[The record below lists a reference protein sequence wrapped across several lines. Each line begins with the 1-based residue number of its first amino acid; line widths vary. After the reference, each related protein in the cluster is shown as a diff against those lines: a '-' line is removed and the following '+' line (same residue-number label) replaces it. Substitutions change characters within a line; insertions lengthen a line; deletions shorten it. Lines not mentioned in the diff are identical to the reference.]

1 MSDIRT
7 LLLTDVVDSTKLAE
21 AIGDAAM
28 AEVWVSHDRAARD
41 LLVEHRGREIDKT
54 DGMLMLFDEAADAV
68 SYALAYHHALAEL
81 PVPLKARAGIHVG
94 PVMLRKNTAEDV
106 ALGAKPLEVEGLAK
120 PTTARIMSLAQ
131 GAQTLITAEAHEAL
145 GESTLRIESH
155 GFWMVKGIP
164 EPIEL
169 FEVGDNSS
177 PFAPPPDSEKVYRV
191 VRDNDWW
198 LPVKEIPH
206 NLPHLATAFVGR
218 EREIG
223 EVRAA
228 LEKAR
233 LVTLLGMGGLGKTR
247 LAVQSA
253 AGLLHKFS
261 DGVWFLDLSPL
272 RDEALVASEAAQ
284 LMGVKAEPDRPVLQ
298 SICMHLK
305 DKKVLLVIDNCEH
318 LMKPSAD
325 LANAVLRAAP
335 NVRIIATSREAL
347 HVPGEQNYPVQP
359 LPLPARG
366 ASVDD
371 IARSTAVQLFVARA
385 QQSKPS
391 FVLDASSADSVAE
404 LVARLEGIPLA
415 LELAAARVRSLSVGD
430 INNRLKDRFKILTGG
445 ARVLQERQQTLK
457 GLVDWSYDLL
467 QENEKKLFARLGV
480 FVGGFDLAASEAIC
494 GADPLMPEDVLD
506 LLASLVDKS
515 LVMLDESQEY
525 PRYRMLETIR
535 EYASGKL
542 AENAEEKDAT
552 ARAHC
557 DYFFAF
563 AKQARDGMRGAEQG
577 EWIQRIEPELDNIR
591 AAIALSLSGA
601 VDAFLAVKIIAALT
615 AFWLLRGYATEV
627 RAMLRTAL
635 ALPAIQES
643 SLAQAWALYAGA
655 SLAEAQSD
663 HAEARKMLEACLEL
677 RRALGNQ
684 LEIAATLSTLS
695 LARLRGGDTAG
706 AEEGE
711 QEALKIFRSLGN
723 RYGEAIGLLHLGQIC
738 HRADKEGEAHTYL
751 QQCLAVAQQIKNKE
765 VEGECHL
772 LLGEVAYDAGQF
784 ADAENL
790 FKRSFTVCKE
800 AADKRGE
807 ANATRWLGKCDFQR
821 GAKEMA
827 RSRLTDSLRAYAT
840 FELWA
845 EALDC
850 IEDLALLMLE
860 TERGKS
866 VRLMSAVS
874 QARERLQLRHTPKVE
889 GQAQER
895 LAWLREVL
903 GEKGFIAQWEQGKAL
918 DIREAIAQA
927 QAPAEEPALAA

>member
-1 MSDIRT
+1 MSDVRT

-28 AEVWVSHDRAARD
+28 ADVWISHDRAARD
-41 LLVEHRGREIDKT
+41 LLVKHRGREIDKT

-94 PVMLRKNTAEDV
+94 PVMLRKNIAEDV
-106 ALGAKPLEVEGLAK
+106 ALGAKPIEVEGLAK

-131 GAQTLITAEAHEAL
+131 GAQTLITAETREAL
-145 GESTLRIESH
+145 GATDLRVESH

-169 FEVGDNSS
+169 FEVGDDSS
-177 PFAPPPDSEKVYRV
+177 PFAPPPDSDKVYRV

-223 EVRAA
+223 EIRSA

-233 LVTLLGMGGLGKTR
+233 LVTLLAMGGLGKTR

-284 LMGVKAEPDRPVLQ
+284 LIGVKPEPDRPVLQ
-298 SICMHLK
+298 SICTHLK

-347 HVPGEQNYPVQP
+347 RVPGEQNYPVQP

-366 ASVDD
+366 ASVDE

-385 QQSKPS
+385 QQSKPA
-391 FVLDASSADSVAE
+391 FMLDASTADPVAE

-415 LELAAARVRSLSVGD
+415 LELAAARVRSLSVAD

-467 QENEKKLFARLGV
+467 QDNEKQLFARLGV
-480 FVGGFDLAASEAIC
+480 FVGGFDLAAAEAIC
-494 GADPLMPEDVLD
+494 GADPLLPEDVLD

-515 LVMLDESQEY
+515 LVILDESQEN
-525 PRYRMLETIR
+525 PRYKMLETIR
-535 EYASGKL
+535 EYAAGKL
-542 AENAEEKDAT
+542 AENVEEKDAT

-557 DYFFAF
+557 DHFFAF
-563 AKQARDGMRGAEQG
+563 AKQARGGMRGAEQG
-577 EWIQRIEPELDNIR
+577 AWIQRIEPELDNIR

-601 VDAFLAVKIIAALT
+601 VDAFLGVKIIVALT

-627 RAMLRTAL
+627 RIMLRTAL

-643 SLAQAWALYAGA
+643 SVAQAWALYAGA
-655 SLAEAQSD
+655 SLAEVQSD
-663 HAEARKMLEACLEL
+663 HAEARTMLEACLEL
-677 RRALGNQ
+677 RRALGNPV
-684 LEIAATLSTLS
+684 EIAATLSTLS
-695 LARLRGGDTAG
+695 LARLRGGDTVG
-706 AEEGE
+706 AEAGE
-711 QEALKIFRSLGN
+711 QEALKIFRSLSD

-738 HRADKEGEAHTYL
+738 HRSEKEDEARGYL
-751 QQCLAVAQQIKNKE
+751 QQCLAVAQQIRNKE

-784 ADAENL
+784 ADAETI
-790 FKRSFTVCKE
+790 FKRSLAVCKE

-807 ANATRWLGKCDFQR
+807 ANATRWLGNCESQR

-827 RSRLTDSLRAYAT
+827 RSRLADALRAYAS
-840 FELWA
+840 FELWE

-850 IEDLALLMLE
+850 IEDLALLMLG
-860 TERGKS
+860 TEGGKAA
-866 VRLMSAVS
+866 RLMSAVS
-874 QARERLQLRHTPKVE
+874 QARDRLQLRRAPKLE
-889 GQAQER
+889 KRMQER
-895 LAWLREVL
+895 LAGLRKVL
-903 GEKGFIAQWEQGKAL
+903 GEDAFISQWDQGKAL
-918 DIREAIAQA
+918 DMREAIAQA
-927 QAPAEEPALAA
+927 QAPAEEPALV

>member
-1 MSDIRT
+1 MSDVRT

-28 AEVWVSHDRAARD
+28 ADVWISHDRAARD
-41 LLVEHRGREIDKT
+41 LLVKHRGREIDKT

-81 PVPLKARAGIHVG
+81 PAPLKARAGIHVG

-106 ALGAKPLEVEGLAK
+106 ALGAKPIEVEGLAK

-131 GAQTLITAEAHEAL
+131 GAQTLITAEAREAL
-145 GESTLRIESH
+145 GETKLRIESH

-169 FEVGDNSS
+169 FEVGDDSS
-177 PFAPPPDSEKVYRV
+177 PFVPPPDSEKVYRV

-298 SICMHLK
+298 SICAYLK

-347 HVPGEQNYPVQP
+347 RVPGEQNYPVQP

-385 QQSKPS
+385 QQSKPA
-391 FVLDASSADSVAE
+391 FALDASTADSVAE

-467 QENEKKLFARLGV
+467 QDNEKQLFARLGV
-480 FVGGFDLAASEAIC
+480 FVGGFDLAASETIC

-515 LVMLDESQEY
+515 LVMLDESQEN

-535 EYASGKL
+535 EYAAGKL
-542 AENAEEKDAT
+542 AEKGDKDAT
-552 ARAHC
+552 AKAHC
-557 DYFFAF
+557 EYYFALT
-563 AKQARDGMRGAEQG
+563 KKARGGLFGAEQG
-577 EWIQRIEPELDNIR
+577 EWIQRLEADLDNVR
-591 AAIALSLSGA
+591 SALALSLSGV
-601 VDAFLAVKIIAALT
+601 VDPLIAVKMAVALHG
-615 AFWLLRGYATEV
+615 FWMLRGYATEGRAIV
-627 RAMLRTAL
+627 RSAL
-635 ALPAIQES
+635 ETPAIRES
-643 SLAQAWALYAGA
+643 DLAQAWALYVGAG
-655 SLAEAQSD
+655 LAESQSD
-663 HAEARKMLEACLEL
+663 HGEARRMLEACLEL
-677 RRALGNQ
+677 RRRLGSE
-684 LEIAATLSTLS
+684 LDIAATLSTLS
-695 LARLRGGDTAG
+695 LARLQAGDVDG
-706 AEEGE
+706 AEQGE
-711 QEALKIFRSLGN
+711 QEALTIFRALGHKRGEAVALCHMGHIHHRAGKGESARTFLQDGLGLAQQLGN
-723 RYGEAIGLLHLGQIC
+723 
-738 HRADKEGEAHTYL
+738 KE
-751 QQCLAVAQQIKNKE
+751 I
-765 VEGECHL
+765 EGECQL
-772 LLGEVAYDAGQF
+772 LIGELAYDAGDF
-784 ADAENL
+784 ADAEAW
-790 FKRSFTVCKE
+790 FKRSFTVCRE

-807 ANATRWLGKCDFQR
+807 ANATRWLGRCDLKR
-821 GAKEMA
+821 GANETG
-827 RSRLTDSLRAYAT
+827 RSRLTDALRAYVS
-840 FELWA
+840 FGMWEELLGCLEDIA
-845 EALDC
+845 E
-850 IEDLALLMLE
+850 LMLE
-860 TERGKS
+860 PESAKAA
-866 VRLMSAVS
+866 RLISAVGH
-874 QARERLQLRHTPKVE
+874 ARDRLQLPHDERA
-889 GQAQER
+889 GRALQEQ
-895 LAWLREVL
+895 LAALRQTL
-903 GEKGFIAQWEQGKAL
+903 GEEGFTSQWEQGKAL

-927 QAPAEEPALAA
+927 QAPAEEPALVA

>member
-1 MSDIRT
+1 MSDVRT

-28 AEVWVSHDRAARD
+28 AEVWISHDRAARD
-41 LLVEHRGREIDKT
+41 LLVQHRGREIDKT

-94 PVMLRKNTAEDV
+94 PVMLRKNSAADV
-106 ALGAKPLEVEGLAK
+106 ALGAKPIEVEGLAK

-131 GAQTLITAEAHEAL
+131 GAQTLITAEAREAL
-145 GESTLRIESH
+145 GETCLRIESH

-169 FEVGDNSS
+169 FEVGDDGS
-177 PFAPPPDSEKVYRV
+177 PFVPPPDSDKVYRV

-298 SICMHLK
+298 SICTHLK

-347 HVPGEQNYPVQP
+347 RVPGEQNYPVQP

-385 QQSKPS
+385 QQSKPA
-391 FVLDASSADSVAE
+391 FVLDTSTAASVAE

-467 QENEKKLFARLGV
+467 QENEKQLFARLGV
-480 FVGGFDLAASEAIC
+480 FVGGFDLAASETIC

-515 LVMLDESQEY
+515 LVMLDESQEN
-525 PRYRMLETIR
+525 PRYKMLETIR
-535 EYASGKL
+535 EYAAGKL
-542 AENAEEKDAT
+542 AEGGGRDAT
-552 ARAHC
+552 AKAHC
-557 DYFFAF
+557 DYYFAL
-563 AKQARDGMRGAEQG
+563 AKAARDGMRGAEQG
-577 EWIQRIEPELDNIR
+577 MWIQRLEGEIDNVR
-591 AAIALSLSGA
+591 SAIALSLSGV
-601 VDAFLAVKIIAALT
+601 VDPLIAVKMGVALQG
-615 AFWLLRGYATEV
+615 FWMVRGYVTEG
-627 RAMLRTAL
+627 RAMLRAAL
-635 ALPAIQES
+635 ELPAVQES
-643 SLAQAWALYAGA
+643 NVAQAWTLYVGA
-655 SLAEAQSD
+655 TLAEAQSD
-663 HAEARKMLEACLEL
+663 HAEARRMFEACLEL
-677 RRALGNQ
+677 RRGLGN
-684 LEIAATLSTLS
+684 EKDIAATLSTLS
-695 LARLRGGDTAG
+695 LARLRAGDTAG
-706 AEEGE
+706 AEQGE
-711 QEALKIFRSLGN
+711 QEALRLFRALN
-723 RYGEAIGLLHLGQIC
+723 DRYGEAIGLLHLGQIC
-738 HRADKEGEAHTYL
+738 HRADKEDEARTYL
-751 QQCLAVAQQIKNKE
+751 QQCLEVAQKIGNKE
-765 VEGECHL
+765 VEGACHL
-772 LLGEVAYDAGQF
+772 MLGEVAFEAGDF
-784 ADAENL
+784 AGAENS
-790 FKRSFTVCKE
+790 FKRSFTVCRE
-800 AADKRGE
+800 LGDKRGE
-807 ANATRWLGKCDFQR
+807 ADAAQWLGKCDVQR
-821 GAKEMA
+821 GERGQA
-827 RSRLTDSLRAYAT
+827 RDRFAAALRAYAS
-840 FELWA
+840 FEMWEEL
-845 EALDC
+845 LGC
-850 IEDLALLMLE
+850 LEDVAALLAD
-860 TERGKS
+860 TDPARA
-866 VRLMSAVS
+866 VRLLSAVRT
-874 QARERLQLRHTPKVE
+874 ARERLQLLLPEKAARAIE
-889 GQAQER
+889 ARLESLRQA
-895 LAWLREVL
+895 L
-903 GEKGFIAQWEQGKAL
+903 GDQAFAAQSVQGRTL
-918 DIREAIAQA
+918 DIREGVAQA
-927 QAPAEEPALAA
+927 LAPTEESVLA

>member
-28 AEVWVSHDRAARD
+28 ADVWISHDRAARD
-41 LLVEHRGREIDKT
+41 LLVKHRGREIDKT

-106 ALGAKPLEVEGLAK
+106 ALGAKPIEVEGLAK

-131 GAQTLITAEAHEAL
+131 GAQTLITAETREAL
-145 GESTLRIESH
+145 GATGLRIESH

-169 FEVGDNSS
+169 FEVGDDSS
-177 PFAPPPDSEKVYRV
+177 PFAPPPDSDKVYRV

-223 EVRAA
+223 EIRAA

-233 LVTLLGMGGLGKTR
+233 LVTLLAMGGLGKTR

-253 AGLLHKFS
+253 VGLLHKFS

-298 SICMHLK
+298 SICTHLK

-347 HVPGEQNYPVQP
+347 RVPGEQNYPVQP

-391 FVLDASSADSVAE
+391 FALDATTADPVAE

-467 QENEKKLFARLGV
+467 HDNEKQLLARLGV
-480 FVGGFDLAASEAIC
+480 FVGGFDLVAAEAIC
-494 GADPLMPEDVLD
+494 GADPLIPEDVLD

-515 LVMLDESQEY
+515 LVTLDESQED

-535 EYASGKL
+535 EYAAGKL
-542 AENAEEKDAT
+542 AEGGDKEEVS
-552 ARAHC
+552 RLHC
-557 DYFFAF
+557 DYFFAL
-563 AKQARDGMRGAEQG
+563 AKEARKGMRGADQAV
-577 EWIQRIEPELDNIR
+577 WIRRIESEIDNVR
-591 AAIALSLSGA
+591 AAIALSLAGG
-601 VDAFLAVKIIAALT
+601 VDPLISVKMGVALQGFWIA
-615 AFWLLRGYATEV
+615 RGYTTEGRSIL
-627 RAMLRTAL
+627 RAVL
-635 ALPAIQES
+635 ALPAVQE
-643 SLAQAWALYAGA
+643 QNVPKAWALYVGA
-655 SLAEAQSD
+655 TLAWAQSD
-663 HAEARKMLEACLEL
+663 HSEARAMFEACLDL
-677 RRALGNQ
+677 RRAMGNQ
-684 LEIAATLSTLS
+684 VDIAATLSTLS
-695 LARLRGGDTAG
+695 LARLRAGDTDA
-706 AEEGE
+706 AEQGE
-711 QEALKIFRSLGN
+711 QEALKIFRSVED
-723 RYGEAIGLLHLGQIC
+723 RYGEAISLLHLGQIC
-738 HRADKEGEAHTYL
+738 YRADKENESRGYL
-751 QQCLAVAQQIKNKE
+751 QECLALVQRIGNKE
-765 VEGECHL
+765 AEGECHL
-772 LLGEVAYDAGQF
+772 MLGELAFDEGDFAG
-784 ADAENL
+784 AENS
-790 FKRSFTVCKE
+790 FKRSLTLCRE
-800 AADKRGE
+800 LGDKRGE
-807 ANATRWLGKCDFQR
+807 ADATRWVGRCDIQR
-821 GAKEMA
+821 GAREQASERFLTALSAYSSFEMWEELLYCLEDVASVAADVDPA
-827 RSRLTDSLRAYAT
+827 RAV
-840 FELWA
+840 
-845 EALDC
+845 
-850 IEDLALLMLE
+850 LLL
-860 TERGKS
+860 
-866 VRLMSAVS
+866 SAVRA
-874 QARERLQLRHTPKVE
+874 ARERMQLPHSPKTAAKIATRLSALRQALGEELFLAKAGE
-889 GQAQER
+889 GER
-895 LAWLREVL
+895 L
-903 GEKGFIAQWEQGKAL
+903 
-918 DIREAIAQA
+918 DILEAVAQA
-927 QAPAEEPALAA
+927 KAPAHEPALA

>member
-28 AEVWVSHDRAARD
+28 ADVWISHDRAARD
-41 LLVEHRGREIDKT
+41 LLVKHRGREIDKT

-106 ALGAKPLEVEGLAK
+106 ALGAKPIEVEGLAK

-131 GAQTLITAEAHEAL
+131 GAQTLITAETREAL
-145 GESTLRIESH
+145 GATELRIESH

-169 FEVGDNSS
+169 FEVGDDSS
-177 PFAPPPDSEKVYRV
+177 PFAPPPDSDKVYRV

-223 EVRAA
+223 EIRAA

-233 LVTLLGMGGLGKTR
+233 LVTLLAMGGLGKTR

-253 AGLLHKFS
+253 VGLLHKFS

-298 SICMHLK
+298 SICAYLK

-347 HVPGEQNYPVQP
+347 RVPGEQNYPVQP
-359 LPLPARG
+359 LPLPGRG
-366 ASVDD
+366 ASVDE

-391 FVLDASSADSVAE
+391 FALDATTAASVAE
-404 LVARLEGIPLA
+404 LVSRLEGIPLA

-467 QENEKKLFARLGV
+467 QDNEKQLFARLGV
-480 FVGGFDLAASEAIC
+480 FVGGFDLAAAEAIC
-494 GADPLMPEDVLD
+494 GADPLLPEDVLD

-515 LVMLDESQEY
+515 LVTLDESQED

-535 EYASGKL
+535 EYAAGKL
-542 AENAEEKDAT
+542 AENVEEKEAT
-552 ARAHC
+552 AKAHC
-557 DYFFAF
+557 EYFFSLS
-563 AKQARDGMRGAEQG
+563 KQARDGMRGAEQG
-577 EWIQRIEPELDNIR
+577 EWIQRLEPEVDNIR

-601 VDAFLAVKIIAALT
+601 VDPFIAVKIAVALQG
-615 AFWLLRGYATEV
+615 FWIFRGYISEG
-627 RAMLRTAL
+627 RALMRAAL
-635 ALPAIQES
+635 ALPAVQES
-643 SLAQAWALYAGA
+643 NVAKAWALYVGA
-655 SLAEAQSD
+655 ALAEAQSD
-663 HAEARKMLEACLEL
+663 HSEAREMFEACLEI
-677 RRALGNQ
+677 RRELGKPVD
-684 LEIAATLSTLS
+684 IAATLSTLS
-695 LARLRGGDTAG
+695 LARLRGGDTEG
-706 AEEGE
+706 AEQGE
-711 QEALKIFRSLGN
+711 QEALKIFRSLGH

-738 HRADKEGEAHTYL
+738 HRADKDDEARGYL
-751 QQCLAVAQQIKNKE
+751 QQCLTVAQQIKNKE
-765 VEGECHL
+765 VEAECYL
-772 LLGEVAYDAGQF
+772 MLGEIAFDAGQF

-790 FKRSFTVCKE
+790 FKRSFTICRE

-821 GAKEMA
+821 GANEMA
-827 RSRLTDSLRAYAT
+827 RSRFTEALRAYAL
-840 FELWA
+840 FELW
-845 EALDC
+845 EEVLDC
-850 IEDLALLMLE
+850 IEDLAALMADSEGSKSARLL
-860 TERGKS
+860 
-866 VRLMSAVS
+866 SAVA
-874 QARERLQLRHTPKVE
+874 QGRERLRLCHAPKVE
-889 GQAQER
+889 LQVQSCVAR
-895 LAWLREVL
+895 LREAL
-903 GEKGFIAQWEQGKAL
+903 GADGFVAQWEQGKAL

-927 QAPAEEPALAA
+927 QAPAGEPALV

>member
-1 MSDIRT
+1 MSDVRT

-28 AEVWVSHDRAARD
+28 AEVWISHDRAARD
-41 LLVEHRGREIDKT
+41 LLVKHRGREIDKT

-81 PVPLKARAGIHVG
+81 PLPLKARAGIHVG

-131 GAQTLITAEAHEAL
+131 GAQTLITAEAREAL
-145 GESTLRIESH
+145 GETSLRIESH

-169 FEVGDNSS
+169 FEVGDDSS
-177 PFAPPPDSEKVYRV
+177 PFVPPPDSEKVYRV

-298 SICMHLK
+298 SICTHLK

-335 NVRIIATSREAL
+335 HVRIIATSREAL
-347 HVPGEQNYPVQP
+347 RVPGEQNYPVQP
-359 LPLPARG
+359 LPLPTRG
-366 ASVDD
+366 ASVDEVS
-371 IARSTAVQLFVARA
+371 RSTAVQLFVSRA

-391 FVLDASSADSVAE
+391 FSLDATTADAVAE

-415 LELAAARVRSLSVGD
+415 LELAAARVRSLSVAD
-430 INNRLKDRFKILTGG
+430 INTRLKDRFKILTGG

-457 GLVDWSYDLL
+457 GLVDWSFDLL
-467 QENEKKLFARLGV
+467 NEQEKALFTRLGV
-480 FVGGFDLAASEAIC
+480 FVGGFDLAAAETVC
-494 GADPLMPEDVLD
+494 GADPLTPEDVLD
-506 LLASLVDKS
+506 LLASLVEKS
-515 LVMLDESQEY
+515 LVTLDESQED
-525 PRYRMLETIR
+525 PRYKMLETIR
-535 EYASGKL
+535 EYAAGKL
-542 AENAEEKDAT
+542 AENGDKDAT
-552 ARAHC
+552 AQAHC
-557 DYFFAF
+557 EYYFAL
-563 AKQARDGMRGAEQG
+563 AKAARDGMRGAEQG
-577 EWIQRIEPELDNIR
+577 MWIQRLEGEIDNVR
-591 AAIALSLSGA
+591 SAIALSLSGGA
-601 VDAFLAVKIIAALT
+601 DPLIAVKMAVALQG
-615 AFWLLRGYATEV
+615 FWMWRGYVTEG
-627 RAMLRTAL
+627 RAILRDAL
-635 ALPAIQES
+635 ALPAVQES
-643 SLAQAWALYAGA
+643 SVAQAWTLYVGA
-655 SLAEAQSD
+655 TLAEAQSD
-663 HAEARKMLEACLEL
+663 HAEARRMFEACLEL
-677 RRALGNQ
+677 RRGLGN
-684 LEIAATLSTLS
+684 EKDIAATLSTLS
-695 LARLRGGDTAG
+695 LARLRAGDTEG
-706 AEEGE
+706 AEQGE
-711 QEALKIFRSLGN
+711 QEALKLFRALSD

-738 HRADKEGEAHTYL
+738 HRADKEEEARGHL
-751 QQCLAVAQQIKNKE
+751 RQCLEVAQKIGNKE
-765 VEGECHL
+765 IEGECQL
-772 LLGEVAYDAGQF
+772 VTGEVAFDAGEF
-784 ADAENL
+784 VEAEQW
-790 FKRSFTVCKE
+790 FKRSFTVCRE

-807 ANATRWLGKCDFQR
+807 ANATRWLGRCDVQR
-821 GAKEMA
+821 GDRAQA
-827 RSRLTDSLRAYAT
+827 RDRFASALRAYAS
-840 FELWA
+840 FEMWEEL
-845 EALDC
+845 LDC
-850 IEDLALLMLE
+850 LEDVASLVADADPA
-860 TERGKS
+860 RA
-866 VRLMSAVS
+866 VRLLSAVRT
-874 QARERLQLRHTPKVE
+874 ARERLQLLHPDRVARAIE
-889 GQAQER
+889 ARLESLRQA
-895 LAWLREVL
+895 L
-903 GEKGFIAQWEQGKAL
+903 GDEAFAEQSAQGKAL
-918 DIREAIAQA
+918 EIREAVAQA
-927 QAPAEEPALAA
+927 QAPAAEPALV

>member
-1 MSDIRT
+1 MSDVRT

-28 AEVWVSHDRAARD
+28 AEVWISHDRAARD
-41 LLVEHRGREIDKT
+41 LLVKHRGREIDKT

-68 SYALAYHHALAEL
+68 SYALAYHHALAQL

-94 PVMLRKNTAEDV
+94 AVMLRKNTAEDV

-131 GAQTLITAEAHEAL
+131 GAQTLITAEAREAL
-145 GESTLRIESH
+145 GETSLRIESH
-155 GFWMVKGIP
+155 GYWMVKGIP

-169 FEVGDNSS
+169 FEVGDDSS
-177 PFAPPPDSEKVYRV
+177 PFVPPPDSDKVYRV

-298 SICMHLK
+298 SICTHLK

-335 NVRIIATSREAL
+335 NVRIIATSRESL

-366 ASVDD
+366 ASVDEVS
-371 IARSTAVQLFVARA
+371 RSTAVQLFVSRA
-385 QQSKPS
+385 QQNKPS
-391 FVLDASSADSVAE
+391 FALDATTAGAVAE

-415 LELAAARVRSLSVGD
+415 LELAAARVRSLSVAD
-430 INNRLKDRFKILTGG
+430 INTRLKDRFKILTGG

-467 QENEKKLFARLGV
+467 NDQEKTLFARLGV
-480 FVGGFDLAASEAIC
+480 FVGGFDLAAAEAIC

-506 LLASLVDKS
+506 LLASLVEKS
-515 LVMLDESQEY
+515 LVTLDESQED
-525 PRYRMLETIR
+525 PRYKMLETIR
-535 EYASGKL
+535 EYAAGKL
-542 AENAEEKDAT
+542 AEGGDKDAT
-552 ARAHC
+552 AKAHC
-557 DYFFAF
+557 DHYFAL
-563 AKQARDGMRGAEQG
+563 AKAARDGMRGAEQAM
-577 EWIQRIEPELDNIR
+577 WIQRLEGEIDNVR
-591 AAIALSLSGA
+591 SAIALALSGG
-601 VDAFLAVKIIAALT
+601 VDPFIAVKMGVALQG
-615 AFWLLRGYATEV
+615 FWMVRGYVTEG
-627 RAMLRTAL
+627 RAMLRAAL
-635 ALPAIQES
+635 ELPAVQAS
-643 SLAQAWALYAGA
+643 NLAQAWTLYVGA
-655 SLAEAQSD
+655 TLAEAQSD
-663 HAEARKMLEACLEL
+663 HAEARRMFEACLDL
-677 RRALGNQ
+677 RRALGN
-684 LEIAATLSTLS
+684 EKDIAATLSTLS
-695 LARLRGGDTAG
+695 LARLRAGDTSG
-706 AEEGE
+706 AEQGE
-711 QEALKIFRSLGN
+711 QEALRLFRALN
-723 RYGEAIGLLHLGQIC
+723 DRYGEAIGLLHLGQIC
-738 HRADKEGEAHTYL
+738 HRADKEDEARAHL
-751 QQCLAVAQQIKNKE
+751 QQCLDVAQKIGNKE
-765 VEGECHL
+765 VEGACHKM
-772 LLGEVAYDAGQF
+772 LGEVAYDAADF
-784 ADAENL
+784 AGAENA
-790 FKRSFTVCKE
+790 FKRSFTVCRE
-800 AADKRGE
+800 LGDKRGE
-807 ANATRWLGKCDFQR
+807 ADATRWLGKCDLQR
-821 GAKEMA
+821 GERKQA
-827 RSRLTDSLRAYAT
+827 RDRFAAALRAYAS
-840 FELWA
+840 FEMWEEL
-845 EALDC
+845 LDC
-850 IEDLALLMLE
+850 LDDVAALV
-860 TERGKS
+860 TDADSTRA
-866 VRLMSAVS
+866 VRLLSAVR
-874 QARERLQLRHTPKVE
+874 AGRERLQLPQPEKAARAIEAHLE
-889 GQAQER
+889 SLRRALGDEAFAAQS
-895 LAWLREVL
+895 
-903 GEKGFIAQWEQGKAL
+903 AQGRIL
-918 DIREAIAQA
+918 DIREAVAEA
-927 QAPAEEPALAA
+927 LAPTEEPALA